1 MEKKL
6 PQNIQDLV
14 CDVGESQILLRLAL
28 LSHQCRD
35 WEVFKNIGESG
46 FDILLVNKTKSKRTA
61 IEAKSRQRMFTT
73 SKHRNVIHFTLTK
86 KEYDNCDFLIAYYV
100 DMNWFFIVPKADL
113 KSVSGGKQWKFI
125 LTINKKGRP
134 NKSAEGFIEAWHL
147 MSSDFMNIL
156 PS

>member
-86 KEYDNCDFLIAYYV
+86 KEYEVI
-100 DMNWFFIVPKADL
+100 
-113 KSVSGGKQWKFI
+113 
-125 LTINKKGRP
+125 
-134 NKSAEGFIEAWHL
+134 
-147 MSSDFMNIL
+147 
-156 PS
+156 

>member
-61 IEAKSRQRMFTT
+61 IEAKSRA
-73 SKHRNVIHFTLTK
+73 SKGDVH
-86 KEYDNCDFLIAYYV
+86 
-100 DMNWFFIVPKADL
+100 
-113 KSVSGGKQWKFI
+113 KFI
-125 LTINKKGRP
+125 SFLLPATGR
-134 NKSAEGFIEAWHL
+134 
-147 MSSDFMNIL
+147 
-156 PS
+156 